1 MEIIFTTRAV
11 KERQF
16 WKRSGNRAV
25 QKRISGLLKAIL
37 ENPYTGIG
45 KPEPLRENLSGY
57 WSRRITQEHRM
68 VYKIDESNDTL
79 IVVSIRFH
87 Y

>member
-1 MEIIFTTRAV
+1 M

>member
-1 MEIIFTTRAV
+1 MEVVFTKRAL

-16 WKRSGNRAV
+16 WKKSGNRTV
-25 QKRISGLLKAIL
+25 QKRISGLLNAIL
-37 ENPYTGIG
+37 DNPYTGIG
-45 KPEPLRENLSGY
+45 KPEALRENLSGY

-68 VYKIDESNDTL
+68 VYKIDEKKDML
-79 IVVSIRFH
+79 VIVSIRFH

>member
-1 MEIIFTTRAV
+1 LEVVFTKRAL

-16 WKRSGNRAV
+16 WKKSGNRTV
-25 QKRISGLLKAIL
+25 QKRISGLLNAIL
-37 ENPYTGIG
+37 DNPYTGIG
-45 KPEPLRENLSGY
+45 KPEALRENLSGY

-68 VYKIDESNDTL
+68 VYKIDEKKDML
-79 IVVSIRFH
+79 VIVSIRFH

>member
-1 MEIIFTTRAV
+1 LEVVFTTRAL
-11 KERQF
+11 KERQY
-16 WKRSGNRAV
+16 WKKSGNKAV
-25 QKRISGLLKAIL
+25 QKRISGLLNAIL

-57 WSRRITQEHRM
+57 WSRRITQEHRI
-68 VYKIDESNDTL
+68 VYKIDEEKDTL

>member
-1 MEIIFTTRAV
+1 LEIIFTTRAV

>member
-1 MEIIFTTRAV
+1 LEVVFTKRAL

-16 WKRSGNRAV
+16 WKKSGNKAV
-25 QKRISGLLKAIL
+25 QKRISGLLNAIL

-57 WSRRITQEHRM
+57 WSRRITQEHRI
-68 VYKIDESNDTL
+68 VYKIDEEKDTL